1 MTATGCACQFRAP
14 SEWPESTQ
22 LSRSRRVLR
31 TAGRGHQERFPAA
44 MLGGGCEFRKE
55 TIILCT
61 AAGRR
66 TDSGPLP
73 RRRTVIRPYGAIAL
87 LEAAACDTRVC
98 GKAAVSVHFISPIAS
113 RRPDTNRSRSSGLR
127 HGRSAGTTTDVSA
140 RRRSTVCRAS
150 STCPIWA

>member
-113 RRPDTNRSRSSGLR
+113 
-127 HGRSAGTTTDVSA
+127 
-140 RRRSTVCRAS
+140 
-150 STCPIWA
+150 